1 MATGIHLSIKP
12 GASVKTST
20 SMTPEELRK
29 HVWDEGGITRVGVI
43 KIPVLPNPGNKS
55 ETFYC
60 MRADVISLLI
70 IEPETAEDKKKI
82 VVPDLVAPKDI
93 RQPGA

>member
-1 MATGIHLSIKP
+1 MPVNLHLSIKP

-20 SMTPEELRK
+20 NMTPEELRK
-29 HVWDEGGITRVGVI
+29 HVWDDGGIARTGVV
-43 KIPVLPNPGNKS
+43 KIPVLPNPGNKA

-60 MRADVISLLI
+60 LRADVISLLI
-70 IEPETAEDKKKI
+70 IEPETPEEKKRIIPAEL
-82 VVPDLVAPKDI
+82 VPPKDI